1 MSNLSGQE
9 KNGVKDAVQ
18 EMVEDDD
25 SLAED
30 NPHLCNVMERNIRT
44 LYRLRRDAEKKRGL
58 QDRVADTITN
68 FSGSMAFVYLHAIWF
83 ALWVAANSGHLRMVH
98 IHPFDPFPYGL
109 LTMIVSLEAIF
120 LATFV
125 LVSQNRISEQTER
138 QTELALQISLITEH
152 EVTRVLQM
160 LDAIQ
165 EKLGIEHDTD
175 SELAQLEQETRPE
188 DVLEEIANVSRRGR
202 ERLRRAKVAH

>member
-9 KNGVKDAVQ
+9 KNGVKDAVK
-18 EMVEDDD
+18 EMVEDED

-83 ALWVAANSGHLRMVH
+83 ALWVAANSGHLKALH

-202 ERLRRAKVAH
+202 ERLRRAKVSR